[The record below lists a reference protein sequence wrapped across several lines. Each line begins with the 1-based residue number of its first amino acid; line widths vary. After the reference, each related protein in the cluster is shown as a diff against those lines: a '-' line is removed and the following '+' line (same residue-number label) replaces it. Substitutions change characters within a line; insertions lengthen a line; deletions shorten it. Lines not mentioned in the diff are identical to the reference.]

1 MHLKEKICKINTE
14 SQATELI
21 FIFYRLAIEVDEL
34 GHNDRNNDDEV
45 KRQKAIERKLDCK
58 VFRIITD
65 EQNFNIFQAINE
77 IHKQIKKSTK

>member
-1 MHLKEKICKINTE
+1 M
-14 SQATELI
+14 I

-45 KRQKAIERKLDCK
+45 KRQKGIEIRLDCK

-65 EQNFNIFQAINE
+65 EENFNIFQAINE
-77 IHKQIKKSTK
+77 IHRQIKKSSK